1 MNGKQRRQ
9 LRGLAHA
16 LKPVVIVGQRG
27 LGDRVIEQIDGA
39 LTTHE
44 LIKVKL
50 APDAPLDRDEAA
62 EVIRRRLGCEVAG
75 IVGRVLIL
83 YRPHPEEP
91 RIQLVEARESGKNE
105 LGGRDGSL

>member
-16 LKPVVIVGQRG
+16 LKPVVTAGQRG
-27 LGDRVIEQIDGA
+27 LSDGVIEQIDGA

-50 APDAPLDRDEAA
+50 SPEAPLDRDEAA

-75 IVGRVLIL
+75 IIGRVLIL
-83 YRPHPEEP
+83 YRPHPEKP
-91 RIQLVEARESGKNE
+91 RIQLVEARDGGTKE